1 MKIIVHYRLTLMNI
15 ETQTSRS
22 RSILFLYLAMFPTA
36 CSSKSSGRRRS
47 LSSTSGGSS
56 AKSPSCNSE
65 IYNDK
70 YMYTLHYV
78 KSWYLTKSAS
88 FLISEIY
95 MWIDK
100 YTLQNANTWYTTKA
114 VSNLKQSDQ
123 HVIYNCHDT
132 TRSEWVTLTSGV
144 ASSASSS
151 SSSSP
156 SSSPSSLI
164 YKEHIIQLELL
175 NVYIKHLKNGKQKNK
190 QMSPTC

>member
-1 MKIIVHYRLTLMNI
+1 
-15 ETQTSRS
+15 
-22 RSILFLYLAMFPTA
+22 MFPTA

-95 MWIDK
+95 MWNDK
-100 YTLQNANTWYTTKA
+100 YTLQNANTWYITKA

-123 HVIYNCHDT
+123 HVIYSHDT

-164 YKEHIIQLELL
+164 YKEHIIQSELL

>member
-1 MKIIVHYRLTLMNI
+1 
-15 ETQTSRS
+15 
-22 RSILFLYLAMFPTA
+22 MFPTA

-65 IYNDK
+65 IYKDK

-114 VSNLKQSDQ
+114 VSNLKQSHPTVHQ
-123 HVIYNCHDT
+123 HVIYSHDT

-164 YKEHIIQLELL
+164 YKEHIIQSELL